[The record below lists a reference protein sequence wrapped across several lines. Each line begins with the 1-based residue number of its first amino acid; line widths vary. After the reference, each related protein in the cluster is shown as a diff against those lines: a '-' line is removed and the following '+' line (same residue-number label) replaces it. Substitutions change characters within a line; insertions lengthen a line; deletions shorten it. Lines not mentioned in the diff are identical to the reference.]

1 MNIREFSY
9 NLLKLYQEM
18 SDSFSSYQA
27 STGLSCLPSCGRCC
41 LNPEIETSPFEMIP
55 LALKLYE
62 EGKHTEWMENIQN
75 SKQKHCLIYVP
86 GQREG
91 EGKCGHY
98 EMRPGICRM
107 FGVSGLYDKNHDV
120 TLSICKHIKE
130 KYDVKGRS
138 TSLDLESTPIMQ
150 EWFFKL
156 GTLDQKLLQ
165 ERLPINEALLKA
177 LEKVAMVMDYSSL
190 ENNKSTNSTI
200 NISPGK

>member
-18 SDSFSSYQA
+18 SDTFSSYQA
-27 STGLSCLPSCGRCC
+27 STGLSCLSSCGRCC
-41 LNPEIETSPFEMIP
+41 LNPEIETSPYEMIP
-55 LALKLYE
+55 LAISLYE
-62 EGKHTEWMENIQN
+62 EGKLMDWVQRIQH

-86 GQREG
+86 GQKEG

-98 EMRPGICRM
+98 EKRPGICRM
-107 FGVSGLYDKNHDV
+107 FGVAGLYDKNHDV

-130 KYDVKGRS
+130 KYEINGNP
-138 TSLDLESTPIMQ
+138 TSLGSENIPMMQ

-165 ERLPINEALLKA
+165 ERLPINEALLRA
-177 LEKVAMVMDYSSL
+177 LEKVAMIMDYTFQ
-190 ENNKSTNSTI
+190 ENQ
-200 NISPGK
+200 

>member
-1 MNIREFSY
+1 
-9 NLLKLYQEM
+9 
-18 SDSFSSYQA
+18 
-27 STGLSCLPSCGRCC
+27 

-130 KYDVKGRS
+130 KYDMRGRPKP
-138 TSLDLESTPIMQ
+138 LGLETTPVMQ

-156 GTLDQKLLQ
+156 GTLDQNLLQ
-165 ERLPINEALLKA
+165 ERVPINEAILRA
-177 LEKVAMVMDYSSL
+177 LEKVAMIMDYSL
-190 ENNKSTNSTI
+190 EEKDGTTDCIKDIFQVNETK
-200 NISPGK
+200 